1 MRGWLRE
8 LRNRAEK
15 TQTEV
20 AAAAGISQSH
30 YSEIESETARPSV
43 EVARKIASVLK
54 FNWTKFYDCDR
65 DTG

>member
-1 MRGWLRE
+1 M
-8 LRNRAEK
+8 
-15 TQTEV
+15 
-20 AAAAGISQSH
+20 SQSH